1 MMNSIIR
8 RETPQERVYRQE
20 GNGILPDLDMQLALG
35 GLASVLGKV
44 GIPIAKKTA
53 IDPLEQAL
61 GQLGEAGAVF
71 PKKPLPNPF
80 IYEEQATVPRWLQRE
95 FGENIPSIK
104 NPRDF
109 NIYGGKIIGSGNNI
123 NDELISALMN
133 SERAKNPLITPEQ
146 AYEKALDNF
155 FQAER
160 FPGSDTRFSM
170 LKRIDEAARQ

>member
-61 GQLGEAGAVF
+61 GQLGEADRKSV
-71 PKKPLPNPF
+71 
-80 IYEEQATVPRWLQRE
+80 V
-95 FGENIPSIK
+95 
-104 NPRDF
+104 
-109 NIYGGKIIGSGNNI
+109 
-123 NDELISALMN
+123 
-133 SERAKNPLITPEQ
+133 
-146 AYEKALDNF
+146 
-155 FQAER
+155 
-160 FPGSDTRFSM
+160 
-170 LKRIDEAARQ
+170 